1 MTDGERQKGDGGRDF
16 CNRQAPSNKLLPGLA
31 VVAWPS
37 FGLVADAN
45 QAHRGDTD
53 ARALTKTRHD
63 QNHQPKFLH
72 GLLPAIT
79 LLGGCSHPAAQMN
92 SVRIRLML
100 HTISRQNA
108 ATDGNHVGHK
118 THEQFPPFE
127 ITFVAEPRGFQLLAF
142 VNKGFGDSC

>member
-16 CNRQAPSNKLLPGLA
+16 CNRQAPSNNLLPGLA

-63 QNHQPKFLH
+63 QNNQPKTSAPGRADELISFW
-72 GLLPAIT
+72 A
-79 LLGGCSHPAAQMN
+79 GGDF
-92 SVRIRLML
+92 RR
-100 HTISRQNA
+100 
-108 ATDGNHVGHK
+108 GNG
-118 THEQFPPFE
+118 
-127 ITFVAEPRGFQLLAF
+127 
-142 VNKGFGDSC
+142 